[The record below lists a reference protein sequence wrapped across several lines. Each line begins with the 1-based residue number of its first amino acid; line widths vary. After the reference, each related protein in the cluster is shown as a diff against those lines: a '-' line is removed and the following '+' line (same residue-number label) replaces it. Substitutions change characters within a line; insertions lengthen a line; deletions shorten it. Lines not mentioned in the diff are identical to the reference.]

1 MRNRDII
8 LGILV
13 IICFVLYSCSE
24 HKSFN
29 VTVHGGSEQLSGSM
43 TLIERGTQ
51 KILID
56 CGSYYPEGNDLNYE
70 SRKTEAVKLSLS
82 FPFDPSDID
91 AVFLTHAHLDHTG
104 RVPLLVKQGFR
115 GKIYCSSGTLPI
127 LKEMLFMAIRY
138 GQEDREWCFS
148 SKSIRPGYD
157 GRNFVTAH
165 WAECDKEHNIKS
177 SNRNVFNGSREEG
190 EKKFKCSF
198 NPCKACALIE
208 LNTIINQIKSVDYNK
223 SIKLHDGMVI
233 EFFEAGHIPGAA
245 SIAISMTEAN
255 NKNAKFIFSGDLGN
269 DLSQLQGGPNPAP
282 QASAVWI
289 ESTYGGIVR
298 DSNIIDQIIEFQQEI
313 ASAIS
318 AGDVVW
324 IPSYALDRTQKVL
337 FEINEAIQKGILSS
351 NVSIFC
357 PSPTADRLTKLYTDE
372 HQEKIHHWFRPDI
385 YGKGKIFPPYIQ
397 ELPVNIPHPSIL
409 ITTGGMMDM
418 GYSLSLLDKIIPD
431 EKAHIFLVG
440 YQDPFSPGGQLKD
453 KRNEIEFDGRLI
465 PVRAKIHNY
474 NVFSAHADAN
484 DIVKWLNNQEK
495 NSVKIYLVHGD
506 RERLDAQEKYL
517 KNVGFRNVEI
527 AKKGLNYKF

>member
-8 LGILV
+8 IGIFA
-13 IICFVLYSCSE
+13 IISFVLYSCSE
-24 HKSFN
+24 HKSFS

-43 TLIERGTQ
+43 TLIERGSQ

-56 CGSYYPEGNDLNYE
+56 CGSYYPEGNDLSFE
-70 SRKTEAVKLSLS
+70 SRKTEAIKLSLS

-127 LKEMLFMAIRY
+127 LREMIFMAIRY

-148 SKSIRPGYD
+148 SKSIRPGFD
-157 GRNFVTAH
+157 GKNFVTAH
-165 WAECDKEHNIKS
+165 WADCEFEHKIKS
-177 SNRNVFNGSREEG
+177 SNRKVFNGSREEG
-190 EKKFKCSF
+190 EKMFGCSF
-198 NPCKACALIE
+198 NPCKACATIK
-208 LNTIINQIKSVDYNK
+208 LNTILKLIESVDYNMK
-223 SIKLHDGMVI
+223 IKLYDGMAI

-245 SIAISMTEAN
+245 SIAISLTETN
-255 NKNAKFIFSGDLGN
+255 DKNAKYIFSGDLGN
-269 DLSQLQGGPNPAP
+269 DLSHIQSGPNPAP
-282 QASAVWI
+282 EATALWI

-298 DSNIIDQIIEFQQEI
+298 DSNLIDQIIEFQHEI
-313 ASAIS
+313 ASAVS
-318 AGDVVW
+318 NGDVVW

-351 NVSIFC
+351 NVPIFC
-357 PSPTADRLTKLYTDE
+357 PSPTADRLTKLYNNEQKDN
-372 HQEKIHHWFRPDI
+372 KNHWFRPDI
-385 YGKGKIFPPYIQ
+385 YRNVKIFPPYQI
-397 ELPVNIPHPSIL
+397 ELPDNIPHPSIL

-431 EKAHIFLVG
+431 ENAQIFLVG
-440 YQDPFSPGGQLKD
+440 YQDPFSPGGQLKE
-453 KRNEIEFDGRLI
+453 KKGEIEFDGRSI

-484 DIVKWLNNQEK
+484 DIENWLKNQEK
-495 NSVKIYLVHGD
+495 NSVKIFLIHGD
-506 RERLDAQEKYL
+506 RARLDSQKNYL
-517 KNVGFRNVEI
+517 KKVGFMNVEI